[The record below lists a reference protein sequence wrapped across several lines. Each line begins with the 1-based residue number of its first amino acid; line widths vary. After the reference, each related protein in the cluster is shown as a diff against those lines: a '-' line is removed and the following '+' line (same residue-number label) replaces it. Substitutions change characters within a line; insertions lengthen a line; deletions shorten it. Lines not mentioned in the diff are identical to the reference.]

1 MNTAWA
7 IGFGTGI
14 LIVAVVSAVIAWM
27 AKKKGRIGI
36 GKYDERQ
43 QIARGKAFTWAYATL
58 LIYLALW
65 MIPRTMEV
73 PFFMEGASVWLGA
86 LISIGVFVGYSIF
99 HDAYFK
105 ASESP
110 RTWIGIICAVGL
122 LNLGLGIGRLF
133 RGETIAERLYDNMNL
148 LVGVLFTF
156 VLGCI
161 VAKRAI
167 DRRAG
172 EE

>member
-1 MNTAWA
+1 MSTSWT
-7 IGFGTGI
+7 IGFAVGI
-14 LIVAVVSAVIAWM
+14 VIVAVVCGVAARIARNRGVG
-27 AKKKGRIGI
+27 K

-65 MIPRTMEV
+65 MIPRSMGAPFCMESL
-73 PFFMEGASVWLGA
+73 SVWLGA

-110 RTWIGIICAVGL
+110 RSWIGIISAIGL
-122 LNLGLGIGRLF
+122 LNTGIGIARLF
-133 RGETIAERLYDNMNL
+133 RGETLQERLYQNMNL
-148 LVGVLFTF
+148 FVGLLLVVTLAF
-156 VLGCI
+156 I
-161 VAKRAI
+161 VIKRAM
-167 DRRAG
+167 DRRG
-172 EE
+172 EED